1 MAILIVLLQNSANM
15 HKVHISKLMLHDSS
29 SFCLHFVCLF
39 LFGEREHVKEIEE
52 KQRKGEG
59 DERERERE
67 VKEGDERE
75 SVRWRRV
82 R

>member
-1 MAILIVLLQNSANM
+1 M

-39 LFGEREHVKEIEE
+39 FWGEREHVKEIEE
-52 KQRKGEG
+52 KQRKGEE

-67 VKEGDERE
+67 R
-75 SVRWRRV
+75 
-82 R
+82 